1 MDLALA
7 MVEEDLGRDVALT
20 VARWLVLFLRRPGG
34 QSQFSAQLQAQVAE
48 RDAIRDLQ
56 QWIVDHPEAALSIE
70 AMAERVA
77 MSSRHFAR
85 RFRLEVGTTPAR
97 YVERVRVEAA
107 PPARADRRSDRRRR
121 ARVRLRHRRDDA
133 ARLRVR
139 AWRRARRVPAPL
151 PGADPRPLVEG
162 APPMQIAIPL
172 YDRFT
177 ALDAVGPY
185 DVLGR
190 LPGADL
196 AFVAVEPGPVR
207 TEQRTLALIADKAL
221 TEVPRPDIV
230 MVPGGFGTRDLFDD
244 EAILGWLREAHE
256 HSKWTTSVCTGS
268 LLLAAAGI
276 LDGVE
281 AATHWLARD
290 ELAAL
295 GAIPVPER
303 VVQRGKIVTAAGVSS
318 GIDMALHLVA
328 LEAGE
333 MAAQAI
339 QLGIEYDPQPPFD
352 AGSIEKAPPEIAEL
366 VRAVAAAR
374 A

>member
-1 MDLALA
+1 
-7 MVEEDLGRDVALT
+7 
-20 VARWLVLFLRRPGG
+20 
-34 QSQFSAQLQAQVAE
+34 
-48 RDAIRDLQ
+48 
-56 QWIVDHPEAALSIE
+56 
-70 AMAERVA
+70 
-77 MSSRHFAR
+77 
-85 RFRLEVGTTPAR
+85 
-97 YVERVRVEAA
+97 
-107 PPARADRRSDRRRR
+107 
-121 ARVRLRHRRDDA
+121 
-133 ARLRVR
+133 
-139 AWRRARRVPAPL
+139 
-151 PGADPRPLVEG
+151 
-162 APPMQIAIPL
+162 MQIAIPL

-207 TEQRTLALIADKAL
+207 TEQRTLALTADKAL
-221 TEVPRPDIV
+221 REVPRPDIV
-230 MVPGGFGTRDLFDD
+230 MVPGGFGTRDLLDD

-352 AGSIEKAPPEIAEL
+352 AGSPEKAPAE
-366 VRAVAAAR
+366 VVEFMRTVGVQNA
-374 A
+374 